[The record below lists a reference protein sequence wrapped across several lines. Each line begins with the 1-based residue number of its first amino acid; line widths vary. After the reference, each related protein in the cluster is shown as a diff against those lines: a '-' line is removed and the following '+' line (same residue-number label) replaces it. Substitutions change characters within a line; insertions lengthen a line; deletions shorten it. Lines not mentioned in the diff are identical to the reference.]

1 MLFTL
6 NILWV
11 METEKMMKLF
21 WFFLLELFFVV
32 DSSTQILYLDG
43 IEETSFY
50 TTSIKFII
58 KNNLHTY
65 KAHGNSECREIIFY
79 LNGIGNTN
87 YYTTSIL
94 KKSVQQI
101 HSNKNNLHTSKAPGN
116 CESHEITGILK
127 YSAMFMM

>member
-1 MLFTL
+1 M
-6 NILWV
+6 
-11 METEKMMKLF
+11 
-21 WFFLLELFFVV
+21 
-32 DSSTQILYLDG
+32 
-43 IEETSFY
+43 
-50 TTSIKFII
+50 
-58 KNNLHTY
+58 Y

-127 YSAMFMM
+127 YSAMLMM